1 MIFKFQRP
9 LFSSD
14 GNSDVLAYD
23 ESREFETM
31 LPMVPELLVLF
42 GDAPKFFADCEVTQQ
57 DSGFRLTLKNKVQD
71 PHW

>member
-23 ESREFETM
+23 ESREFETT

-42 GDAPKFFADCEVTQQ
+42 GDAPKFFADCDVSIIH
-57 DSGFRLTLKNKVQD
+57 DSFRITLKNKVAD
-71 PHW
+71 PGW